1 MLLMTLFGSACSRPQ
16 ADDKTVPDP
25 DVDLHA
31 PAAEAK
37 TSAAIFAGGCFWCTE
52 AVFEQLEGV
61 SDVVAGYAGGSADS
75 ANYQAVSS
83 GSSEHAEVIRIT
95 FDSSKITYGQLLKVF
110 FTVAHDPTQ
119 LNRQG
124 PDRGR
129 QYRSAIF
136 YASDEEKQVAQAYI
150 RRLNQAKVYN
160 TPIVTTLE
168 LLEAFYPAEG
178 YHQDYVRDHPA
189 EPYVVYNAGPKVK
202 KLRKT
207 YPDKVKKDGG

>member
-37 TSAAIFAGGCFWCTE
+37 TMAAVFAGGCFWCAE

-110 FTVAHDPTQ
+110 FTVAHDPT
-119 LNRQG
+119 
-124 PDRGR
+124 
-129 QYRSAIF
+129 
-136 YASDEEKQVAQAYI
+136 
-150 RRLNQAKVYN
+150 
-160 TPIVTTLE
+160 
-168 LLEAFYPAEG
+168 
-178 YHQDYVRDHPA
+178 
-189 EPYVVYNAGPKVK
+189 
-202 KLRKT
+202 
-207 YPDKVKKDGG
+207 